1 MCDNF
6 RIQSSRDYEQLLK
19 IIMRLVKRLPNDTV
33 EELMEYKDELGGDLV
48 TFINEMANTIRQ
60 GPAYMMQV
68 ARDFKS
74 KHLVWFIILSPLFDI

>member
-48 TFINEMANTIRQ
+48 IFINEMANTIRQ

-74 KHLVWFIILSPLFDI
+74 KYLVSFLIFNPFWDV